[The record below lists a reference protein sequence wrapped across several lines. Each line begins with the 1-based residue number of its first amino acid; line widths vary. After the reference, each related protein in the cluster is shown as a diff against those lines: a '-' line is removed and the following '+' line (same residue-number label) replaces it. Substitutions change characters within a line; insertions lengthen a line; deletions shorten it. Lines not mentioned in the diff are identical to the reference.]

1 MKILIYFICFL
12 VLISTVH
19 SRRQR
24 GHRHHIFNNVKPAKT
39 SNKRKTTQVTKIV
52 TVSDNGKETVK
63 KFNHHNDKMINN
75 WDSNQQNGQSV
86 NHHQNQK
93 HVNRGQG
100 IIDYDYQTN
109 HHAQDQ
115 NWKQEMNNHNH
126 PPNPYPD
133 SDNPYPD
140 GSFPTNPHSPNL
152 PSRPFPPNPPPD
164 PQMFSVQLP
173 PWNVPKYREYTTKC
187 CTVINITSTDHSN
200 EVEKGK
206 QLNVLFWKSLVS
218 ASQNCMYFRCSGYL
232 QF

>member
-19 SRRQR
+19 SLRQRFDKSRNLSPR
-24 GHRHHIFNNVKPAKT
+24 GHRHHIFNNFKPAKT

-109 HHAQDQ
+109 HHAHNQ
-115 NWKQEMNNHNH
+115 NWKQEMNNHIH

-133 SDNPYPD
+133 
-140 GSFPTNPHSPNL
+140 GSYPTNPHFNPH
-152 PSRPFPPNPPPD
+152 RPHPPPNPMYETPYH
-164 PQMFSVQLP
+164 
-173 PWNVPKYREYTTKC
+173 PWNLPKNEEYTTQC
-187 CTVINITSTDHSN
+187 CKTFNVSTSDTSN
-200 EVEKGK
+200 DIIRGNTKDYI
-206 QLNVLFWKSLVS
+206 F
-218 ASQNCMYFRCSGYL
+218 
-232 QF
+232 